1 MNIIDINW
9 LKLCIWLNYN
19 QYVYDTPISIILILT
34 MTIIFRKK
42 SWKKCGIG
50 FLKTFIIC
58 ILIYY
63 SLFLFI
69 YKTIR
74 PVFNIPPAYTWRI
87 FSMPLLKDS
96 IHWSFFII
104 INLILW
110 RLIMTFYYR
119 VLPNKF
125 AFIAAVSIS
134 FVLFA
139 LFYIFILIFE
149 NKLFCPLLHPIF
161 NLIPD
166 IYY

>member
-19 QYVYDTPISIILILT
+19 QYVYDMPISIILILT
-34 MTIIFRKK
+34 MTIILRKK
-42 SWKKCGIG
+42 SWKKCGIS

-58 ILIYY
+58 TLIHY
-63 SLFLFI
+63 SLFLFVH
-69 YKTIR
+69 K
-74 PVFNIPPAYTWRI
+74 NIPPAPTWRI
-87 FSMPLLKDS
+87 FSMSLLKDS

-110 RLIMTFYYR
+110 RLIMAFYYK
-119 VLPNKF
+119 VLPNKL
-125 AFIAAVSIS
+125 AFIAVVSIS

-149 NKLFCPLLHPIF
+149 EKLFCPLLHPIF
-161 NLIPD
+161 DLIPD
-166 IYY
+166 IWY